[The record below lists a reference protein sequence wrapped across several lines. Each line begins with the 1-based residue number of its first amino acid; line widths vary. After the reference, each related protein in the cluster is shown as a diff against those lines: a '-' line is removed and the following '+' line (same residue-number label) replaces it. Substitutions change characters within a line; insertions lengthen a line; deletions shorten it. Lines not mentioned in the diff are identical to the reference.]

1 MRLHSLNIGFP
12 QSTHVR
18 EGGMNLYEIPRL
30 EANSMIFACCSEF
43 DRNSPICRSALLA
56 PRKFFILL
64 DQIDSYRPRR
74 EINLFKAF
82 TNISVVRSEFKMN
95 SLGSHTN
102 EKTLCLA

>member
-1 MRLHSLNIGFP
+1 MRG
-12 QSTHVR
+12 R
-18 EGGMNLYEIPRL
+18 GGMNLHEIPRL
-30 EANSMIFACCSEF
+30 KANSMIFACCSEF

-56 PRKFFILL
+56 LRKFFILL
-64 DQIDSYRPRR
+64 DQIDSHRPRR

-102 EKTLCLA
+102 EKTHALLDLFLEILTQKDPA